1 MDADSR
7 EEFSLIY
14 FRIPGKAVGKGRPR
28 FTKNGHTFT
37 PDSTRDYEDLIRA
50 MYRVKYKGKP
60 TEEPVSVT
68 INVYTAPAKSL
79 SKKKRAEL
87 QLKSPMKK
95 PDLDNVAKI
104 VLDALNKVA
113 WVDDTQ
119 VVSLKVRR
127 MWSNEEYVCVTI
139 FTEDEVWREKE

>member
-1 MDADSR
+1 M
-7 EEFSLIY
+7 
-14 FRIPGKAVGKGRPR
+14 
-28 FTKNGHTFT
+28 
-37 PDSTRDYEDLIRA
+37 
-50 MYRVKYKGKP
+50 
-60 TEEPVSVT
+60 T